1 MKQLYCKNC
10 GAPIEHRYTH
20 RCRYCDTVIFGDDI
34 EDEQEEDKEIDI
46 DLELYNCDKFN
57 KVSKKFYDAIKDSL
71 DKPEE
76 KKEIMISSSMVIRN
90 VLKTILPTIV
100 IFSIM
105 SIINMIINML
115 NK

>member
-20 RCRYCDTVIFGDDI
+20 RCRYCDTVIFSDDE

-57 KVSKKFYDAIKDSL
+57 PVSKEEFDAMKDSL
-71 DKPEE
+71 DRTVE
-76 KKEIMISSSMVIRN
+76 KTMNIFA
-90 VLKTILPTIV
+90 V
-100 IFSIM
+100 IFRALLLSIL
-105 SIINMIINML
+105 SWAVLIGADKLTEML

>member
-20 RCRYCDTVIFGDDI
+20 RCRYCDTVIFSDD
-34 EDEQEEDKEIDI
+34 EENEQEEDKEIDI

-57 KVSKKFYDAIKDSL
+57 PVSKEKYDAIKDSL
-71 DKPEE
+71 NKVDEE
-76 KKEIMISSSMVIRN
+76 KKIMNRISTAIRTVI
-90 VLKTILPTIV
+90 LTIATWMA
-100 IFSIM
+100 IFG
-105 SIINMIINML
+105 IIDMLIDML